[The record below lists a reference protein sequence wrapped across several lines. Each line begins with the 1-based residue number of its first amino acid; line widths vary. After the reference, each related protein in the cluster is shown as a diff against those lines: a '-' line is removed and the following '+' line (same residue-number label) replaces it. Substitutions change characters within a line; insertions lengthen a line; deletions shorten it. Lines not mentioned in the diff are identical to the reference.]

1 MAKTN
6 GRKVSAADFN
16 GLSGS
21 LSISTAYPSESAAA
35 GMAAAILGKG
45 FGTRGYGE
53 STPGLSPVVAG
64 SAIKGSPWVTLRDAI
79 AKIASYQGVTLTGL
93 PTAAQLAT
101 GQEIA
106 GDFDWETTLSNLDA
120 NRFNSAAANMTA
132 TASSLVVSRTTAW
145 GTSTGGIVS
154 EVTVTFASED
164 AARHFFNTNGAL
176 TVILAHAN
184 TSNTQNADW
193 NTTLASVGT
202 ISFGANRTTSSGSKG
217 TAKGI
222 GYYQLT
228 TGYQTI
234 FDGTNIGSGMY
245 AANDVLVEALTLSP
259 AKTNGGNGTQVR
271 FRVTLTDQH
280 TNAWTDSVAGNTSAS
295 FGFKKAAAV
304 ITNVATPTFAL
315 TKSF

>member
-6 GRKVSAADFN
+6 GRKVSATDFN
-16 GLSGS
+16 SLSGS
-21 LSISTAYPSESAAA
+21 LSIGTAYPSESAAA

-53 STPGLSPVVAG
+53 STPDLAPVVAG
-64 SAIKGSPWVTLRDAI
+64 AAIKGSPWVTLRDAI
-79 AKIASYQGVTLTGL
+79 AKIASYQGTTISGL

-101 GQEIA
+101 GQGIT
-106 GDFDWETTLSNLDA
+106 GDFDWDAALSTLDA
-120 NRFNSAAANMTA
+120 NRFNSLAANMAA
-132 TASSLVVSRTTAW
+132 TASALVVSRTAAW
-145 GTSTGGIVS
+145 GTSTTGIVS

-164 AARHFFNTNGAL
+164 AARYFFNTNGAL
-176 TVILAHAN
+176 TLILAHAN

-193 NTTLASVGT
+193 NTSLASIGT
-202 ISFGANRTTSSGSKG
+202 LSFGANETTTSGSKG
-217 TAKGI
+217 TAKAI

-245 AANDVLVEALTLSP
+245 AANDVLVEALTISP
-259 AKTNGGNGTQVR
+259 AKSNGGNGTQVR

-280 TNAWTDSVAGNTSAS
+280 TNAWTDSVSGNTSAS

-304 ITNVATPTFAL
+304 ITNVATPAFAL
-315 TKSF
+315 TTSF